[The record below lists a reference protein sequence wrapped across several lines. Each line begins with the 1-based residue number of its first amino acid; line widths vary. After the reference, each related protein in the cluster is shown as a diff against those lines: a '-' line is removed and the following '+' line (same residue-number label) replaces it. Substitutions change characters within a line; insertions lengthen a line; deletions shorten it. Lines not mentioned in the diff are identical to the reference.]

1 MQPSQY
7 SSAGAAGAGCAI
19 PTAPGIKPTIRTNA
33 EKDPFLL
40 LKGDHDSFRAL
51 MDALPS
57 ASPEQKRVICLELSR
72 EIVAHASIEEQWL
85 HQLYKE
91 HLGAEGVKFFDDSL
105 VADQRNLNA
114 LSVLERESKGGLS
127 DLSGEAQEAF
137 KQLTDTE
144 FEHMRLEEE
153 VRASTPLMPLSAG
166 RLQQLSW
173 RSLWACDYHN
183 LLVDSCTYPR
193 ICPSISLQVYFPKLR
208 AALTPEKITQLYDH
222 LVAAKGSA
230 PTHAHTW
237 RPDKPGIAK
246 VGRQRAHTG
255 NALL

>member
-1 MQPSQY
+1 MQPNQY
-7 SSAGAAGAGCAI
+7 SSAGAAGAGYAI
-19 PTAPGIKPTIRTNA
+19 PTAPGTKPTIRTNA

-91 HLGAEGVKFFDDSL
+91 HLGAEGAKFFDDSL

-127 DLSGEAQEAF
+127 ELSGEAQEAF

-144 FEHMRLEEE
+144 FEHMRLEEDVGVLTGKLE
-153 VRASTPLMPLSAG
+153 WPKHCRDEGTSG
-166 RLQQLSW
+166 RVMVTTLPCPYPQTSVPMAFRCTF
-173 RSLWACDYHN
+173 RSFA
-183 LLVDSCTYPR
+183 
-193 ICPSISLQVYFPKLR
+193 
-208 AALTPEKITQLYDH
+208 
-222 LVAAKGSA
+222 
-230 PTHAHTW
+230 
-237 RPDKPGIAK
+237 RP
-246 VGRQRAHTG
+246 
-255 NALL
+255 